1 MTGTEHPRSIRSF
14 VTRGGRITAAQQ
26 RALTALW
33 PKYGVAFGMQ
43 VLDVRA
49 LFGRDAPRT
58 IEIGFGNGDNLL
70 ALAAA
75 HPARDFLGVEVHRP
89 GVGRLLLGLEERRLA
104 NVRVICHDAVE
115 VFERQIAPQSVHEIL
130 ILFPDPWPKKRHH
143 KRRLIQRPFA
153 ELAVSRL
160 THGGVLRLAT
170 DWQPYALEMLA
181 TLMATP
187 GLENLAPKALSCRG
201 RRNARPRASSGAA
214 SASGMRSG
222 TWRSGEPETVA
233 RLQLTPNAWRSPSS
247 TNCTASAPRIT
258 PSSRAAT
265 LAPVTPITRISGSAS
280 SISASAMASTSA
292 AAASSAP
299 KSTAWPARCRG
310 PNHSRMVASARDL
323 R

>member
-14 VTRGGRITAAQQ
+14 VTRGGRITAAQE

-33 PKYGVAFGMQ
+33 PKYGVAFG
-43 VLDVRA
+43 RRCSRCA
-49 LFGRDAPRT
+49 RCSARRTAHHRDRLRQRRQPAGAR
-58 IEIGFGNGDNLL
+58 
-70 ALAAA
+70 AA

-115 VFERQIAPQSVHEIL
+115 VFEGQIAPQSVHEIL

-187 GLENLAPKALSCRG
+187 GLENLAADGAFVPRPAERAPTRFERRG
-201 RRNARPRASSGAA
+201 ERLGHEVWDLAFRR
-214 SASGMRSG
+214 
-222 TWRSGEPETVA
+222 T
-233 RLQLTPNAWRSPSS
+233 
-247 TNCTASAPRIT
+247 
-258 PSSRAAT
+258 
-265 LAPVTPITRISGSAS
+265 
-280 SISASAMASTSA
+280 
-292 AAASSAP
+292 
-299 KSTAWPARCRG
+299 
-310 PNHSRMVASARDL
+310 
-323 R
+323 